1 MNTKVYR
8 NTTMAVTVYTADRI
22 TCPRN
27 IFFIV
32 KPSIVCFGETEVSPK
47 QHAHNYWAAVIT

>member
-1 MNTKVYR
+1 
-8 NTTMAVTVYTADRI
+8 MAVTVYTADRI